1 MRTVARDHSGRWL
14 SRALG
19 LSLLVAPLGVRA
31 QQAVITGRVSAAESN
46 ENLADSRVMIV
57 NSSTVTQTN
66 SEGRYTFRNVP
77 TGTIEVRV
85 HPRRV
90 SGTEEIGD
98 GRAGR
103 VGDARLLDEGGGRP
117 TPGSGDHG
125 DGRPAQGRDRQRA
138 VDDQRSA
145 ARRAER
151 RVEHGRPPRRQGAG
165 GDHGSAQHERL
176 GSGHSN
182 PRTELAQPEQRAD
195 HDRRR
200 RAVLLELDQRRASG
214 GRTRAS

>member
-1 MRTVARDHSGRWL
+1 MSTVARGHSGRWL
-14 SRALG
+14 SPALG

-85 HPRRV
+85 IRV
-90 SGTEEIGD
+90 GYQEQKKSVTVAPGVSVTLDFSMKAAVIQLQEVVTTATGDQRKVEIG
-98 GRAGR
+98 
-103 VGDARLLDEGGGRP
+103 
-117 TPGSGDHG
+117 
-125 DGRPAQGRDRQRA
+125 QFA
-138 VDDQRSA
+138 VDDQRAA

-151 RVEHGRPPRRQGAG
+151 RVEHGGPPRREGAG
-165 GDHGSAQHERL
+165 GHHVSAQHERL
-176 GSGHSN
+176 GARDPN
-182 PRTELAQPEQRAD
+182 PRVELAQPRQRAD

-200 RAVLLELDQRRASG
+200 RAVLLELDQRRVSAGRAKAS
-214 GRTRAS
+214 